1 MTSKFVNKSLMKYLV
16 KGFSKI
22 QINGNHTVIVVHIPG
37 DFVQKHQ

>member
-1 MTSKFVNKSLMKYLV
+1 MTSKFVNYSLRYLV

-22 QINGNHTVIVVHIPG
+22 EINGIHTVTVVNVPG